1 MIHRLLKGVPM
12 KRSGENRIAILIFLV
27 LLGTALSA
35 EPDVYFRSNGGV
47 PAGDRVP
54 LPGDLSDGQ
63 TLVWK
68 ADLPA
73 GHSTP
78 CVTADRIFVSVF
90 EKKLATVALDRKTGT
105 RLWKRVVKIEG
116 IEPTHS
122 MGSPASSSPAS
133 DGERVYVF
141 FGSYGLVCY
150 DLEGKLIWDKRMG
163 PFQDD
168 FGASSSPVLAGDKVI
183 LNEDHDTGSFLI
195 ALDKLSGKTVWETPR
210 SGHTRSYS
218 TPVVWKSEGRETLL
232 VAGALQLTAYD
243 AQKGKRLWWINGL
256 ARIVNPTPV
265 LGEDQLFV
273 ASWSPGGDTNSR
285 ISMEGWSTAN
295 RRWDTDG
302 NQILAGEELPEGEVK
317 GRLSIIDL
325 DLDGGV
331 NQVEWERYARVF
343 KLARNSILAIRP
355 GGQGDL
361 TGTNV
366 LWSYLRGV
374 PYVTS
379 PVLYRQVVYMVKN
392 GGIVTSLDA
401 ESGKLLKQ
409 GRLTGL
415 GNYFA
420 SPVAGDGKVYLASES
435 GVITVL
441 KAGVEWEISSSH
453 DLDERIM
460 ASPVIAD
467 GRIYVRTE
475 EALYSYGDPKVQIT
489 ALTESQ

>member
-1 MIHRLLKGVPM
+1 MLPQILKGVPM
-12 KRSGENRIAILIFLV
+12 KRSGRNQSAILVFLV
-27 LLGTALSA
+27 LLGTALAA
-35 EPDVYFRSNGGV
+35 ESDVYFRSDGGT
-47 PAGDRVP
+47 PASDQVP

-78 CVTADRIFVSVF
+78 CVTADQIFVSVF
-90 EKKLATVALDRKTGT
+90 EKQQLATVALDRHTGR
-105 RLWKRVVKIEG
+105 RLWEKVTQVESIES
-116 IEPTHS
+116 THGT
-122 MGSPASSSPAS
+122 GSPASSSPAS

-150 DLEGKLIWDKRMG
+150 DLDGHLLWEKRLG
-163 PFQDD
+163 PFHDD
-168 FGASSSPVLAGDKVI
+168 FGAASSPILVGDKVI
-183 LNEDHDTGSFLI
+183 LNEDHDSGSFLI
-195 ALDKLSGKTVWETPR
+195 AIHKLSGRTVWRTPR
-210 SGHTRSYS
+210 PGHTRSYS
-218 TPVVWKSEGRETLL
+218 TPVVWQSEGREAVL

-243 AQKGKRLWWINGL
+243 AQKGQRLWWINGL

-265 LGEDQLFV
+265 LGRERVFV
-273 ASWSPGGDTNSR
+273 ASWSPGGDTTSR
-285 ISMEGWSTAN
+285 ISMEDWSTAN
-295 RRWDTDG
+295 SQWDKDG
-302 NQILAGEELPEGEVK
+302 DRILTGEELPEGDVK

-325 DLDGGV
+325 DQDGGI
-331 NQVEWERYARVF
+331 NQLEWEKYGRVF
-343 KLARNSILAIRP
+343 ELARNSISAFRP

-361 TGTNV
+361 TGSNT
-366 LWSYLRGV
+366 LWSYLRGI

-409 GRLTGL
+409 GRVTGL

-420 SPVAGDGKVYLASES
+420 SPVAGDGKVFLASER

-441 KAGVEWEISSSH
+441 KAGSEWEILSSH
-453 DLDERIM
+453 DLGERIM
-460 ASPVIAD
+460 ASPVIAA

-475 EALYSYGDPKVQIT
+475 ESLYSFGKN
-489 ALTESQ
+489 

>member
-1 MIHRLLKGVPM
+1 MRL
-12 KRSGENRIAILIFLV
+12 SGGKQTAVLIFLV
-27 LLGTALSA
+27 ALGPALAA
-35 EPDVYFRSNGGV
+35 EPDVYFRSDGGV
-47 PAGDRVP
+47 PTQDRVP
-54 LPGDLSDGQ
+54 LPEDLGDGQ

-78 CVTADRIFVSVF
+78 CVTADRIFLSVF
-90 EKKLATVALDRKTGT
+90 EERQLATVALDRKTGR
-105 RLWKRVVKIEG
+105 RLWKRVTQVEDIER
-116 IEPTHS
+116 THD

-150 DLEGKLIWDKRMG
+150 DLEGHLLWDKRLG
-163 PFQDD
+163 PFHDD
-168 FGASSSPVLAGDKVI
+168 FGAASSPILVDDKVI
-183 LNEDHDTGSFLI
+183 LNEDHDSGSFLI
-195 ALDKLSGKTVWETPR
+195 AVNKLSGKTVWETPR
-210 SGHTRSYS
+210 PGHTRSYS
-218 TPVVWKSEGRETLL
+218 TPVVWKSEGQEAVI

-243 AQKGKRLWWINGL
+243 SHSGRNLWWINGL

-265 LGEDQLFV
+265 LGRDRLFV

-285 ISMEGWSTAN
+285 ISMSDWSTASQQ
-295 RRWDTDG
+295 WDKDG
-302 NQILAGEELPEGEVK
+302 NTIVSREELPEGEVK

-325 DLDGGV
+325 DQDGGI
-331 NQVEWERYARVF
+331 NQLEWEKYAQVF
-343 KLARNSILAIRP
+343 ELARNAILAVRP

-361 TGTNV
+361 TSTNT
-366 LWSYLRGV
+366 LWHYPRGV

-379 PVLYRQVVYMVKN
+379 PVLYRRVVYMVKK

-401 ESGKLLKQ
+401 KSGKLLKQ
-409 GRLTGL
+409 GRVTGQ

-420 SPVAGDGKVYLASES
+420 SPVAGDGKVYLASER
-435 GVITVL
+435 GVLTVL
-441 KAGVEWEISSSH
+441 KAGSNWEILSSH
-453 DLDERIM
+453 DLGERIM

-475 EALYSYGDPKVQIT
+475 EALYSFTKP
-489 ALTESQ
+489 